1 MSEPFDPELKRRET
15 APIVTNSMERA
26 VPRKL
31 ESLTSLVG
39 LVREFLEREHLSPEL
54 AFDLD
59 LVIEELF
66 TNLVRHSRGE
76 GEGSDVQVEL
86 THRPGEV
93 HVRLRA
99 AEPSPF
105 DPTTAPRVNV
115 NLPIEERR
123 AGGLGIQFVRELC
136 REFRY
141 EWRDGVGTTLVI
153 VGVSE

>member
-1 MSEPFDPELKRRET
+1 MTDSIEQ
-15 APIVTNSMERA
+15 AVER
-26 VPRKL
+26 
-31 ESLTSLVG
+31 SLSSLPHLVG
-39 LVREFLEREHLSPEL
+39 LVREFLEREKLSQEL
-54 AFDLD
+54 AFDMD

-66 TNLVRHSRGE
+66 TNLVRHGRGGGDIE
-76 GEGSDVQVEL
+76 IQL
-86 THRPGEV
+86 THVPGEV

-115 NLPIEERR
+115 NLPVEERR
-123 AGGLGIQFVRELC
+123 AGGLGIHFVRELC

-141 EWRDGVGTTLVI
+141 EWRDGVGTTLVV

>member
-1 MSEPFDPELKRRET
+1 
-15 APIVTNSMERA
+15 MEQA

-31 ESLTSLVG
+31 ESLTHLVG
-39 LVREFLEREHLSPEL
+39 LVREFLEREHLSQEL
-54 AFDLD
+54 AFDMD

-66 TNLVRHSRGE
+66 TNLVRHARGG
-76 GEGSDVQVEL
+76 GEVAVLL
-86 THRPGEV
+86 THVPGEV

-115 NLPIEERR
+115 NLPVEERR
-123 AGGLGIQFVRELC
+123 AGGLGIHFVRELC

-141 EWRDGVGTTLVI
+141 EWRDGVGTTLVV
-153 VGVSE
+153 VGVSD

>member
-1 MSEPFDPELKRRET
+1 
-15 APIVTNSMERA
+15 MEQA
-26 VPRKL
+26 VPR
-31 ESLTSLVG
+31 SLDSLAHLVG
-39 LVREFLEREHLSPEL
+39 LVREFLDREHLSQEM
-54 AFDLD
+54 AFDMD

-66 TNLVRHSRGE
+66 TNLVRHSRG
-76 GEGSDVQVEL
+76 GGTVDVEL

-105 DPTTAPRVNV
+105 DPTAMPRVNV

-123 AGGLGIQFVRELC
+123 AGGLGIHFVRELC

-141 EWRDGVGTTLVI
+141 EWRDGATPRRTRSKRSGRRRA
-153 VGVSE
+153 